1 MSKISI
7 IDTGDNY
14 IITQINDVSG
24 YEGGIKLYSSMDI
37 SINEIITDIVVSNN
51 DVYDFIVNNI
61 GRVLSYN
68 IDDTYDPES
77 KIDIPSKLKNDII
90 IAADF
95 YKIKKFWENLQYPQ
109 KNISKYDDNML
120 YNIDSIN
127 SRRLT
132 YEDLLPIE
140 NKDLRLPPLLNIDT
154 FMCNYITTPPIIPL
168 CDDNIYIMFNSL
180 YNIAIVIDSSEDK
193 INVKSVIKTF
203 PEFNII
209 ITYSP
214 TDLIK
219 PNIDNLKTFFHK
231 ISFSNI
237 DEIKKKNDAFI
248 NLYNISSNDELNIA
262 NITKNNEKKRIKNFI
277 EWHYTL
283 SSDPDKKMKAN
294 DLYKEIIN
302 HMCISTNESSAFKK
316 RLAGYLIE
324 FKLQKKRFSD
334 AYYYFGIIH
343 KDKTILSLDEIEAQ
357 RQKDKRDWFTYKLNI
372 NDNFDKQMEEKKILM
387 QKMITGNTTD
397 NVFREYF

>member
-68 IDDTYDPES
+68 IYDTYDPES

-90 IAADF
+90 IASDF
-95 YKIKKFWENLQYPQ
+95 YKIKSFWENLQYPQ

-140 NKDLRLPPLLNIDT
+140 NKDIRSLPPLLNIDT
-154 FMCNYITTPPIIPL
+154 FMCNYIRTPPIIPL

-209 ITYSP
+209 ITYSS

-248 NLYNISSNDELNIA
+248 NLYNISSNDELNIE

-302 HMCISTNESSAFKK
+302 HMCISANESSVFKK

-343 KDKTILSLDEIEAQ
+343 KDKTTVSPDEIEAQ
-357 RQKDKRDWFTYKLNI
+357 RQEDKSNWFTYKLNI
-372 NDNFDKQMEEKKILM
+372 NDNFDKRIEE
-387 QKMITGNTTD
+387 QKMIRGNTTD